1 MEKSRHGAFVYAQK
15 VLKHSLFLF
24 LLINL
29 LSISPDI
36 SASTT
41 LLEQKYTLNLSFK
54 DARLEQVLD
63 AIMKQSGVKIA
74 YSSDE
79 LQKDRVVSVDIQ
91 TSDILTA
98 LRSVL
103 GDGYSFKQ
111 IEDYIAIARKETS
124 DSSDV
129 INNTVIDDRI
139 WTIQGQV
146 LENSEPPYPL
156 PGVNILIKGTSLGTI
171 SDGNGYFTIKAKRG
185 DILIF
190 KYLGFKDYEYVV
202 SRAISNLTV
211 SLNSDSEEL
220 DEIVVT
226 GISEE
231 KRVNSVSAVSSL
243 DVTKNLST
251 KPITSLS
258 QSLQG
263 GITGLNVTQSSG
275 LPGADAAA
283 IKIRGIS
290 TLGTSDPL
298 VLVDGIPMD
307 MNQLDPNTI
316 ESVTV
321 LKDAAASAIYG
332 ARAANG
338 VIVVKTKR
346 GTPGKISI
354 SYNGYAGFQQATYL
368 PEFVNAADYM
378 QMVNVANANVGGAPI
393 YSQEAI
399 DATRSHSDLIK
410 YPDTD
415 WTDYMYQTGMIQS
428 HSVSVSGGSNLAR
441 FALTANYLD
450 NEALIDNAG
459 YNRLNIRANTS
470 VSLLDN
476 LSVNMDFNSYR
487 TNRHEPLQAVL
498 NYLYTT
504 PPNTVIHYPMK
515 EGSDILYYGNR
526 PEQRNP
532 AALMEKG
539 GVRTYL
545 GDNIS
550 INIAPRWEIIPNLIV
565 RGQYSYRISSGATKE
580 ERDAYNFFDYN
591 SGSFLQTWGAIH
603 NASKSRSSYYYLGG
617 TVEYTLEKNKHR
629 LFAIGGYNQEL
640 TNNGDWDQWAM
651 SSFFAKANYTFDNRY
666 LLEGTVRRDGSS
678 RFGPGNKFGV
688 FPSIGAGWNIHE
700 EAFMKSTKNF
710 LNEFKLRMSYGSLG
724 NENIGLYKYQTLINA
739 GNGNE
744 TVFGNPDITWETV
757 HMLDVGADIRLFKN
771 LTVTFDYYN
780 KLTTDMI
787 ITPPIS
793 YIGGISAA
801 PLNSGKVRNKG
812 WEFDVSYNKQVT
824 KDFGLNIHAGL
835 THNENKIEDLFGAP
849 YDNGNRIH
857 QIGYALNSYFIYP
870 TDGLLQED
878 DFTKDAAG
886 NWIPKE
892 GVVIFDG
899 QKPGDIHYVDTDEDG
914 KITTDDRVISGD
926 DQPDLNYFAN
936 ISLNYKKFDFE
947 ILFQGVTGVD
957 GYYSGPYAYGLN
969 TSGDGQTPLA
979 VQTDYWTPENP
990 TARYPR
996 LAPNSSY
1003 GNNDHTSDYWRFDA
1017 SYCRV
1022 KYIQFG
1028 YTFDQIGLK
1037 KIGMSNIRLYLNV
1050 QNPFTIAKE
1059 DLVDPESRGQRGSYP
1074 LVKTYSAGVSLNF

>member
-1 MEKSRHGAFVYAQK
+1 M
-15 VLKHSLFLF
+15 
-24 LLINL
+24 
-29 LSISPDI
+29 
-36 SASTT
+36 
-41 LLEQKYTLNLSFK
+41 
-54 DARLEQVLD
+54 EQVLD

-124 DSSDV
+124 EESDV

-899 QKPGDIHYVDTDEDG
+899 QKPGDIHYLDTDEDG

>member
-1 MEKSRHGAFVYAQK
+1 M
-15 VLKHSLFLF
+15 
-24 LLINL
+24 
-29 LSISPDI
+29 
-36 SASTT
+36 
-41 LLEQKYTLNLSFK
+41 
-54 DARLEQVLD
+54 EQVLD

-111 IEDYIAIARKETS
+111 IEDYIAIARKEIS

-899 QKPGDIHYVDTDEDG
+899 QKPGDIHYLDTDEDG

>member
-1 MEKSRHGAFVYAQK
+1 M
-15 VLKHSLFLF
+15 
-24 LLINL
+24 
-29 LSISPDI
+29 
-36 SASTT
+36 
-41 LLEQKYTLNLSFK
+41 
-54 DARLEQVLD
+54 EQVLD

-129 INNTVIDDRI
+129 INNSVIDDRI

-688 FPSIGAGWNIHE
+688 SPSIGAGWNIHE

-899 QKPGDIHYVDTDEDG
+899 QKPGDIHYLDTDEDG

>member
-1 MEKSRHGAFVYAQK
+1 M
-15 VLKHSLFLF
+15 
-24 LLINL
+24 
-29 LSISPDI
+29 
-36 SASTT
+36 
-41 LLEQKYTLNLSFK
+41 
-54 DARLEQVLD
+54 EQVLD

-899 QKPGDIHYVDTDEDG
+899 QKPGDIHYLDTDEDG

>member
-1 MEKSRHGAFVYAQK
+1 M
-15 VLKHSLFLF
+15 
-24 LLINL
+24 
-29 LSISPDI
+29 
-36 SASTT
+36 
-41 LLEQKYTLNLSFK
+41 
-54 DARLEQVLD
+54 EQVLD

-124 DSSDV
+124 EESDV
-129 INNTVIDDRI
+129 INNSVIDDRI

-899 QKPGDIHYVDTDEDG
+899 QKPGDIHYLDTDEDG

>member
-1 MEKSRHGAFVYAQK
+1 M
-15 VLKHSLFLF
+15 
-24 LLINL
+24 
-29 LSISPDI
+29 
-36 SASTT
+36 
-41 LLEQKYTLNLSFK
+41 NLSFK

-129 INNTVIDDRI
+129 INNSVIDDRI

-899 QKPGDIHYVDTDEDG
+899 QKPGDIHYLDTDEDG

>member
-1 MEKSRHGAFVYAQK
+1 M
-15 VLKHSLFLF
+15 
-24 LLINL
+24 
-29 LSISPDI
+29 
-36 SASTT
+36 
-41 LLEQKYTLNLSFK
+41 
-54 DARLEQVLD
+54 EQVLD

-129 INNTVIDDRI
+129 INNSVIDDRI

-899 QKPGDIHYVDTDEDG
+899 QKPGDIHYLDTDEDG

>member
-1 MEKSRHGAFVYAQK
+1 MEKRISEDFCKAQK
-15 VLKHSLFLF
+15 VLKRSLFL
-24 LLINL
+24 IL
-29 LSISPDI
+29 LSCLLSTFSF
-36 SASTT
+36 SAHAFESIF
-41 LLEQKYTLNLSFK
+41 EQNHPLNLSFK
-54 DARLEQVLD
+54 NTRIERILD
-63 AIMKQSGVKIA
+63 AISQQSGIKIA
-74 YSSDE
+74 YSTEE
-79 LQKDRVVSVDIQ
+79 LAGNKNVSVNIR
-91 TSDILTA
+91 TSDIKEA
-98 LRSVL
+98 LAAVL
-103 GDGYSFKQ
+103 GDNYTFKQ
-111 IEDYIAIARKETS
+111 IDNYIAIAKKTKDQQITAS
-124 DSSDV
+124 QA
-129 INNTVIDDRI
+129 DDRA

-146 LENSEPPYPL
+146 MENSEPPYPL
-156 PGVNILIKGTSLGTI
+156 PGVNILIKGTSLGAI
-171 SDGNGYFTIKAKRG
+171 SDDNGYFTIKAKRG
-185 DILIF
+185 DVLIF

-243 DVTKNLST
+243 DVTKNLLT

-393 YSQEAI
+393 YSQEVI

-498 NYLYTT
+498 SYIYTT

-539 GVRTYL
+539 GCPYL
-545 GDNIS
+545 F
-550 INIAPRWEIIPNLIV
+550 R
-565 RGQYSYRISSGATKE
+565 RQYQY
-580 ERDAYNFFDYN
+580 
-591 SGSFLQTWGAIH
+591 
-603 NASKSRSSYYYLGG
+603 
-617 TVEYTLEKNKHR
+617 
-629 LFAIGGYNQEL
+629 
-640 TNNGDWDQWAM
+640 
-651 SSFFAKANYTFDNRY
+651 
-666 LLEGTVRRDGSS
+666 
-678 RFGPGNKFGV
+678 
-688 FPSIGAGWNIHE
+688 
-700 EAFMKSTKNF
+700 
-710 LNEFKLRMSYGSLG
+710 
-724 NENIGLYKYQTLINA
+724 
-739 GNGNE
+739 
-744 TVFGNPDITWETV
+744 
-757 HMLDVGADIRLFKN
+757 
-771 LTVTFDYYN
+771 
-780 KLTTDMI
+780 
-787 ITPPIS
+787 
-793 YIGGISAA
+793 
-801 PLNSGKVRNKG
+801 
-812 WEFDVSYNKQVT
+812 
-824 KDFGLNIHAGL
+824 
-835 THNENKIEDLFGAP
+835 
-849 YDNGNRIH
+849 
-857 QIGYALNSYFIYP
+857 
-870 TDGLLQED
+870 
-878 DFTKDAAG
+878 
-886 NWIPKE
+886 
-892 GVVIFDG
+892 
-899 QKPGDIHYVDTDEDG
+899 
-914 KITTDDRVISGD
+914 
-926 DQPDLNYFAN
+926 
-936 ISLNYKKFDFE
+936 
-947 ILFQGVTGVD
+947 
-957 GYYSGPYAYGLN
+957 
-969 TSGDGQTPLA
+969 
-979 VQTDYWTPENP
+979 
-990 TARYPR
+990 
-996 LAPNSSY
+996 
-1003 GNNDHTSDYWRFDA
+1003 
-1017 SYCRV
+1017 
-1022 KYIQFG
+1022 
-1028 YTFDQIGLK
+1028 
-1037 KIGMSNIRLYLNV
+1037 
-1050 QNPFTIAKE
+1050 
-1059 DLVDPESRGQRGSYP
+1059 
-1074 LVKTYSAGVSLNF
+1074 

>member
-1 MEKSRHGAFVYAQK
+1 M
-15 VLKHSLFLF
+15 
-24 LLINL
+24 
-29 LSISPDI
+29 
-36 SASTT
+36 
-41 LLEQKYTLNLSFK
+41 NLSFK

-124 DSSDV
+124 EESDV
-129 INNTVIDDRI
+129 INNSVIDDRI

-899 QKPGDIHYVDTDEDG
+899 QKPGDIHYLDTDEDG

>member
-1 MEKSRHGAFVYAQK
+1 M
-15 VLKHSLFLF
+15 
-24 LLINL
+24 
-29 LSISPDI
+29 
-36 SASTT
+36 
-41 LLEQKYTLNLSFK
+41 NLSFK

-124 DSSDV
+124 EESDV

-899 QKPGDIHYVDTDEDG
+899 QKPGDIHYLDTDEDG

>member
-1 MEKSRHGAFVYAQK
+1 M
-15 VLKHSLFLF
+15 
-24 LLINL
+24 
-29 LSISPDI
+29 
-36 SASTT
+36 
-41 LLEQKYTLNLSFK
+41 NLSFK

-899 QKPGDIHYVDTDEDG
+899 QKPGDIHYLDTDEDG